1 MCGCV
6 CLVLWNFITCELYHH
21 HHSQDKEEFHHS
33 KDPECYPFTAIPL
46 TFSLPH
52 LSFLETIIYSPL
64 QLQHFMTIIY
74 YKWNPMVYNHLQLD
88 FFHSLILYSYQQCM
102 TQFSCIFISI
112 WYYHYPLIFTIFHR
126 FIVISHYSEIFYF
139 KIVLR
144 YFKIVY
150 FTIFY

>member
-52 LSFLETIIYSPL
+52 LSFLEPIIYSPL

-88 FFHSLILYSYQQCM
+88 FFSLTHFIFLPAMYDPVFLYLHQHLVLSLPFNFYH
-102 TQFSCIFISI
+102 FS
-112 WYYHYPLIFTIFHR
+112 
-126 FIVISHYSEIFYF
+126 
-139 KIVLR
+139 
-144 YFKIVY
+144 
-150 FTIFY
+150 